1 MIRLKKFLDFL
12 NENTLF
18 NPGIFEE
25 ELNDAISKPPVGSLY
40 IEKQLAIGTEPHI
53 KMIAKKLGMDSIKID
68 CAKLDHLKKYLIDP
82 IQKDPEKITLVIL
95 DGMEKASE
103 HAIDFIKRL
112 EDKREI
118 AGNPISDLYYF
129 VEIHLIDKS
138 IVNYNTP
145 KNP

>member
-25 ELNDAISKPPVGSLY
+25 ELKDAISKPPVGSLY

-82 IQKDPEKITLVIL
+82 IQKDPEKITLV
-95 DGMEKASE
+95 
-103 HAIDFIKRL
+103 RL